1 MVNKMEKIIIVGYG
15 GHAKS
20 MADSIKAA
28 GQYEI
33 AGYTDVENK
42 HEKDIEY
49 LGTDDVLP
57 DLYNDGIRNAALGLG
72 YMGKSMVRDRIYEN
86 LCGIGFSLPVII
98 DPSAVIALDAIIRE
112 GTFVGKKAVVNAGA
126 SIGKMCI
133 INTGAIIEHGN
144 EVQDFTHI
152 AVGAV
157 LCGDILVGSHCLI
170 GANATVLQGL
180 RIGNNTII
188 GGGSMVLRNVED
200 SVTYFEKREQTVC
213 KTEIGRPQ
221 DIVLSEFGGGIVET
235 NFWYLIYRFPIRW
248 ISIERGVI

>member
-1 MVNKMEKIIIVGYG
+1 MEKVVIVGYG

-20 MADSIKAA
+20 VADSINAA

-33 AGYTDVENK
+33 AGYTDIENK
-42 HEKDIEY
+42 GGKDIEY

-72 YMGKSMVRDRIYEN
+72 YLGKSVVRDRIYEK

-98 DPSAVIALDAIIRE
+98 DPSAVIASDTMIRE
-112 GTFVGKKAVVNAGA
+112 GTFVGKKAIVNAGT

-144 EVQDFTHI
+144 VINDFTHI

-157 LCGDILVGSHCLI
+157 LCGGIRIGSHCLI

-180 RIGNNTII
+180 QIGNNTII
-188 GGGSMVLRNVED
+188 GGGSMVLRNVGSD
-200 SVTYFEKREQTVC
+200 VVYFEKR
-213 KTEIGRPQ
+213 GRM
-221 DIVLSEFGGGIVET
+221 VRKSGK
-235 NFWYLIYRFPIRW
+235 
-248 ISIERGVI
+248 